1 VRFKLKKFF
10 LVTGGAGFI
19 GSNLV
24 RRLLKNEENYVYV
37 FDNFSSGLI
46 SNLPTENSRLKI
58 HKVDLKNCFKNWP
71 QINEINT
78 LFHLAANADVRG
90 GEKDRNID
98 LDENVLVTKSICD
111 YASKNNIDK
120 VAFSSSATVYGEP
133 NVFPTPESYCGPQTS
148 VYGASKLSGEAYL
161 QAYAEYGDFKLT
173 IFRFVSWVGHSY
185 SHGVIYDFVRK
196 LKNNPKKLLILGD
209 GTQKK
214 SYLDVQD
221 GVEGLFKLS
230 ELNIQKCNIFNL
242 GHQQIIDVNS
252 LADIVCKRMNLTG
265 VEYTYTGGNKG
276 WTGDSP
282 IVHLDINK
290 AKEFGWIPLIDIK
303 SAIGNTVEY
312 LMSNE
317 KNLFR

>member
-1 VRFKLKKFF
+1 MKKFY

-24 RRLLKNEENYVYV
+24 RKLLKNEENHVYV
-37 FDNFSSGLI
+37 FDNFSTGLI
-46 SNLPTENSRLKI
+46 SNLPTENSRLKV
-58 HKVDLKNCFKNWP
+58 HKVDLKNCINNWP
-71 QINEINT
+71 QLKEINT

-90 GEKDRNID
+90 GEKDRNTD
-98 LDENVLVTKSICD
+98 LEENVLVTKSICD
-111 YASKNNIDK
+111 YATKNNVEK

-133 NVFPTPESYCGPQTS
+133 ELYPTPEIYCGYQTS

-185 SHGVIYDFVRK
+185 SHGVIYDFVKK
-196 LKNNPKKLLILGD
+196 LKENPKELLILGD

-221 GVEGLFKLS
+221 GVEGLCKLS
-230 ELNIQKCNIFNL
+230 GLNNQKCNIFNL
-242 GHQQIIDVNS
+242 GHKQIIDVNS
-252 LADIVCKRMNLTG
+252 LADIVCRKMNLSD
-265 VEYTYTGGNKG
+265 VKYIYTGGNKG
-276 WTGDSP
+276 WTGDAP
-282 IVHLDINK
+282 IVHLDITK
-290 AKEFGWIPLIDIK
+290 AREYGWTPLIDIK
-303 SAIGNTVEY
+303 TAIENTVDY
-312 LMSNE
+312 LTSNE